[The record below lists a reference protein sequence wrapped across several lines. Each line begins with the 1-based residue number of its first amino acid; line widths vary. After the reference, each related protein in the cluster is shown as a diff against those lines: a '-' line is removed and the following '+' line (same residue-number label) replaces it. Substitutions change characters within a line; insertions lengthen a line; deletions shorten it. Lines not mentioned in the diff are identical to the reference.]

1 MHQLLTKRGVQ
12 NGLKAN
18 LRAQILR
25 AARSD
30 GFLPD
35 RLQTDALTMD
45 DKIAVSLIAQF
56 LARKSMDLTRVKK
69 FKIILN
75 YYF

>member
-1 MHQLLTKRGVQ
+1 MDASSTFGAEDFKEHIHNLLVKRGVQ

-30 GFLPD
+30 GFIGASQLN
-35 RLQTDALTMD
+35 TDWTMD
-45 DKIAVSLIAQF
+45 EKIGEGM
-56 LARKSMDLTRVKK
+56 K
-69 FKIILN
+69 
-75 YYF
+75 